1 MWVERELD
9 RHTARQGVVKRM
21 RILVVEDDTAL
32 ANMYRASLRL
42 AGFDAATAHDGFTAL
57 SSIDADR
64 PDLIVLDLHLPCV
77 HGAAILEDLAARPE
91 TATIPVVIVTG
102 SDITAAVAQAKAV
115 LRKPCDP
122 ELLLAAVEH
131 TLRAA

>member
-1 MWVERELD
+1 MDKR
-9 RHTARQGVVKRM
+9 RSRKTVVKRL

-42 AGFDAATAHDGFTAL
+42 AGFEVATAHDGFTAL
-57 SSIDADR
+57 SSIDANR
-64 PDLIVLDLHLPCV
+64 PDLIVLDLHLPRV
-77 HGAAILEDLAARPE
+77 HGVAVLQDLAANPD

-102 SDITAAVAQAKAV
+102 TDITSAVAQTKAV

-122 ELLLAAVEH
+122 ELLIAAIEH
-131 TLRAA
+131 SLRAA